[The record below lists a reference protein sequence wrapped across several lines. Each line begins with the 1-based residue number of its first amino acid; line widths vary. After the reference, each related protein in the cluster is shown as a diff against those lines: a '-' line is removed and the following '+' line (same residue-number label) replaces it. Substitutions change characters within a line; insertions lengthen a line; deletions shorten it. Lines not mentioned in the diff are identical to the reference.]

1 MDISGR
7 HTRQCGLQHVRQAGH
22 FRDTR
27 YGHGR
32 TVPAFEMAGGGPAH
46 RPTCGKRLVP
56 DGRGTAA
63 VSGVEAG
70 KTCTGAETRAAG
82 CCPRAARPA
91 APLCRGRRR
100 IPGGRQ
106 GVPHRGDQ
114 RGRRPPG
121 GRGFSAAH
129 AEGKHGSLCSAAPG
143 GHAQRAAFAAR
154 SGGRAG
160 CVHRRPAGPFAAFQR
175 GPLSGPEGSIQP
187 LRAGLRK
194 RCVFFVL
201 RRGRARCIGSAAHKG
216 AACRCAAAGRSGR
229 YRLPQRAMARML
241 EKAAVRGR
249 GYSAV

>member
-46 RPTCGKRLVP
+46 RPTCGKRPVP

-70 KTCTGAETRAAG
+70 KTCTGAENHAAG

-114 RGRRPPG
+114 RGRRPSG

-129 AEGKHGSLCSAAPG
+129 AEGKHGKPCDGKLSRTVWSGGKSGGTDMQPAAAYPVQRITYRYPTRWQRRRWRPNAWGCAAKAWSLC
-143 GHAQRAAFAAR
+143 QTT
-154 SGGRAG
+154 
-160 CVHRRPAGPFAAFQR
+160 
-175 GPLSGPEGSIQP
+175 
-187 LRAGLRK
+187 
-194 RCVFFVL
+194 
-201 RRGRARCIGSAAHKG
+201 
-216 AACRCAAAGRSGR
+216 
-229 YRLPQRAMARML
+229 
-241 EKAAVRGR
+241 
-249 GYSAV
+249 

>member
-27 YGHGR
+27 HGYGR

-46 RPTCGKRLVP
+46 RTACERRPVP
-56 DGRGTAA
+56 DGRGRTAI
-63 VSGVEAG
+63 SRMEAG
-70 KTCTGAETRAAG
+70 KTGAKVESRAAG

-91 APLCRGRRR
+91 ASLCCGRHR

-129 AEGKHGSLCSAAPG
+129 ADGKHGSLCRAAPG
-143 GHAQRAAFAAR
+143 GYAQCAVFAAR
-154 SGGRAG
+154 SGERAG
-160 CVHRRPAGPFAAFQR
+160 CVHRSPAGPFAAFQR

-216 AACRCAAAGRSGR
+216 AACRCAAAGRSGC
-229 YRLPQRAMARML
+229 YGLP
-241 EKAAVRGR
+241 
-249 GYSAV
+249 

>member
-27 YGHGR
+27 HGYGR

-46 RPTCGKRLVP
+46 RTACERRPVP
-56 DGRGTAA
+56 DGRGRTAI
-63 VSGVEAG
+63 SRMEAG
-70 KTCTGAETRAAG
+70 KTGAKVESRAAG

-91 APLCRGRRR
+91 ASLCCGRHR

-154 SGGRAG
+154 SGERAG
-160 CVHRRPAGPFAAFQR
+160 CVHRSPAGPFAAFQR

-216 AACRCAAAGRSGR
+216 AACRCAAAGRSGC
-229 YRLPQRAMARML
+229 YGLP
-241 EKAAVRGR
+241 
-249 GYSAV
+249 

>member
-27 YGHGR
+27 HGYGR

-46 RPTCGKRLVP
+46 RTACERRPVP
-56 DGRGTAA
+56 DGRGRTAI
-63 VSGVEAG
+63 SRMEAG
-70 KTCTGAETRAAG
+70 KTGAKVESRAAG
-82 CCPRAARPA
+82 CCPRAAHPA
-91 APLCRGRRR
+91 ASLCCGRHR

-154 SGGRAG
+154 SGEPRGTFRCLSAG
-160 CVHRRPAGPFAAFQR
+160 TV
-175 GPLSGPEGSIQP
+175 IWT
-187 LRAGLRK
+187 
-194 RCVFFVL
+194 
-201 RRGRARCIGSAAHKG
+201 
-216 AACRCAAAGRSGR
+216 
-229 YRLPQRAMARML
+229 
-241 EKAAVRGR
+241 
-249 GYSAV
+249 